1 MVTLLTSSLYQATQ
15 VRAYGMDFMDVISVG
30 LETMFSVVLAENGYR
45 AENGKSS
52 IAGLVESCKVWF
64 PDWREILYIVENVG
78 PDDVNFGK
86 PWCKIT
92 LSDIQKF
99 GSDMVDAFS
108 WAFDASSF
116 LTEDGYN
123 CIKSVVDHLYSS
135 DSELKIFTDG
145 GITISRAMRECM
157 NNILKSKGLS
167 QTVKSDIFADYV
179 DDYGFISY
187 KSPQEILRSTGMS
200 WEEFASSFEPGYYY
214 LCGYDV
220 TQKRYFAI
228 PLDPANAYVYGQ
240 TSGGY
245 YTLVSYTNPQSLCSY
260 FLQYGKGGMSY
271 MEIMDSGLNQFAG
284 SVRSWEIGGTSIGG
298 RGGRIVGTGAPT
310 TELIEFP
317 YWTSNSTFKYR
328 LSANFSDC
336 YIMYPV
342 DSTNSFKGVDL
353 FYTHDGIIARNEC
366 IKYANMAD
374 LGASSSILA
383 GVTLGDSELKV
394 GLGTLDIIQN
404 RLELDASASSDDI
417 ADIVAK
423 ANADVIDSIE
433 NTGSSISSA
442 IKGLPRTIFD
452 AFAGTLSVIVD
463 GISDIIDGIT
473 GLPSAMYNFFKGILE
488 LIHRCLVNI
497 ENIAGIIKTAVVT
510 IASDVVEGI
519 KEGLIILFVPKAVDL
534 SVFSDNIPV
543 MHTIQSVKG
552 LFDSVTS
559 VSNIVSQDAPKVTL
573 YLGASDVPFFKSVG
587 NITVIDFKD
596 FEKPIYNMNIS
607 IIGLVRIVTGF
618 FALYVWGRW
627 FLNSIPRM
635 LRGYTTYSIAYDK
648 FSERK

>member
-92 LSDIQKF
+92 LSDIQSF
-99 GSDMVDAFS
+99 GQDMVDAFS
-108 WAFDASSF
+108 WAFDASSC
-116 LTEDGYN
+116 LTEDGYK
-123 CIKSVVDHLYSS
+123 CIKSVVDYFYSS
-135 DSELKIFTDG
+135 DSEFKIFTDG
-145 GITISRAMRECM
+145 GITISRMMRECM
-157 NNILKSKGLS
+157 NHILKAKGVQETPGNLPYVTFADFWAETAGSISYEQFLS
-167 QTVKSDIFADYV
+167 CFSPKSFYFCGYDSENKKYFVLPLQTDYVYLFGPSSSGYAISRFTDIDGFSGLISTYNSGRISFEDLMDSGSFAYFGSGKFWSLGPKSKSDIKAN
-179 DDYGFISY
+179 
-187 KSPQEILRSTGMS
+187 
-200 WEEFASSFEPGYYY
+200 YY
-214 LCGYDV
+214 
-220 TQKRYFAI
+220 
-228 PLDPANAYVYGQ
+228 
-240 TSGGY
+240 
-245 YTLVSYTNPQSLCSY
+245 
-260 FLQYGKGGMSY
+260 
-271 MEIMDSGLNQFAG
+271 
-284 SVRSWEIGGTSIGG
+284 
-298 RGGRIVGTGAPT
+298 
-310 TELIEFP
+310 
-317 YWTSNSTFKYR
+317 SNSINFCDTERVETYFK
-328 LSANFSDC
+328 SQNVTVGSDFDKCFIVSPAEKQESTTVNFYALIDEEVVCISKSSR
-336 YIMYPV
+336 V
-342 DSTNSFKGVDL
+342 DITSL
-353 FYTHDGIIARNEC
+353 A
-366 IKYANMAD
+366 
-374 LGASSSILA
+374 ASSSALA
-383 GVTLGDSELKV
+383 GVALGSSDLKV
-394 GLGTLDIIQN
+394 GLGALETIQS
-404 RLELDASASSDDI
+404 RLQDTSTTSDDI

-423 ANADVIDSIE
+423 VNADVIDSIE
-433 NTGSSISSA
+433 NTGSSISTA
-442 IKGLPRTIFD
+442 IKGLPHSIFG
-452 AFAGTLSVIVD
+452 AFSETLSAIVK
-463 GISDIIDGIT
+463 GISDVIDGIT
-473 GLPSAMYNFFKGILE
+473 GLPSAMYNFFRGILE

-519 KEGLIILFVPKAVDL
+519 KEGLKILFVPKAVDL

-587 NITVIDFKD
+587 NVTVIDFKD
-596 FEKPIYNMNIS
+596 FEKPIYNMNVS

-635 LRGYTTYSIAYDK
+635 LRGYTTYSMAYDK